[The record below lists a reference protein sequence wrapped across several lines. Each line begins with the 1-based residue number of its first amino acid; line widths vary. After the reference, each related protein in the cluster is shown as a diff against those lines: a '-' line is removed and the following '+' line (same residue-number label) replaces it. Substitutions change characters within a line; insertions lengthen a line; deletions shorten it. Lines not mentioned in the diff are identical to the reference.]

1 MFFLARSSVYIDSRN
16 HSFFDRM
23 NHSVNT
29 NTPKKYE
36 AIIFD
41 LDGTLYNTAN
51 VDVLLRQLKQVK
63 RMSPEYHQIWR
74 EIDKSIDGYKEFDG
88 IAEVLQF
95 VREKNVKA
103 VLVTG
108 AVKRRT
114 NKLKRFN
121 LPLMGIV
128 SRFDVSHKK
137 PHPAP
142 MFRALEILGVDA
154 SKVLSIGNQVI
165 DLQAS
170 KGAGIDFALASWGV
184 REHEREQLEA
194 ESTYVLHDPREILGF
209 IE

>member
-1 MFFLARSSVYIDSRN
+1 
-16 HSFFDRM
+16 M
-23 NHSVNT
+23 NHPVDT
-29 NTPKKYE
+29 NTLENTAKKYE

-88 IAEVLQF
+88 IAEVLDYI
-95 VREKNVKA
+95 RKNDIKT

-128 SRFDVSHKK
+128 SRFDVGHKK

-142 MFRALEILGVDA
+142 MFRALEILGCDA
-154 SKVLSIGNQVI
+154 GKVLSIGNQVI

-170 KGAGIDFALASWGV
+170 KGAGVDFALASWGV

-209 IE
+209 IQ

>member
-1 MFFLARSSVYIDSRN
+1 
-16 HSFFDRM
+16 M
-23 NHSVNT
+23 NLSTDINT
-29 NTPKKYE
+29 MENTSKKYE

-41 LDGTLYNTAN
+41 LDGTLYDTSI
-51 VDVLLRQLKQVK
+51 VDPLLRQLRQVK

-74 EIDKSIDGYKEFDG
+74 DIDKTIDGYKEYDG
-88 IAEVLQF
+88 MAEVLQF
-95 VREKNVKA
+95 VRENNVKA

-121 LPLMGIV
+121 LPLMGMV

-142 MFRALEILGVDA
+142 MFRALEMLGCDA
-154 SKVLSIGNQVI
+154 SKVLSIGNQII
-165 DLQAS
+165 DLQLS

-184 REHEREQLEA
+184 REHEREQLLQ
-194 ESTYVLHDPREILGF
+194 ESDYVLSDPREIIGMVKK
-209 IE
+209 

>member
-1 MFFLARSSVYIDSRN
+1 
-16 HSFFDRM
+16 M

-41 LDGTLYNTAN
+41 LDGTLYDTSV
-51 VDVLLRQLKQVK
+51 VDPLLIQLRKAK

-74 EIDKSIDGYKEFDG
+74 DIDKTIDGYKEYDG
-88 IAEVLQF
+88 MAEVLNF
-95 VREKNVKA
+95 IRENGIKT

-121 LPLMGIV
+121 LPLMGMV
-128 SRFDVSHKK
+128 TRFDVGHQK

-142 MFRALEILGVDA
+142 MFRALEILGCDA

-170 KGAGIDFALASWGV
+170 KGACIDFALASWGV
-184 REHEREQLEA
+184 RNHEREQLEK
-194 ESTYVLHDPREILGF
+194 ESTYVLQDPREIIGM
-209 IE
+209 IHSC

>member
-1 MFFLARSSVYIDSRN
+1 MLNLLNIINPMTQV
-16 HSFFDRM
+16 
-23 NHSVNT
+23 T
-29 NTPKKYE
+29 TPATDMKKYE

-51 VDVLLRQLKQVK
+51 VDVLLRQLRQVK
-63 RMSPEYHQIWR
+63 RMSPEYHQIWK

-88 IAEVLQF
+88 IADVLQF
-95 VREKNVKA
+95 VRENGVKA

-128 SRFDVSHKK
+128 SRFDVAHKK

-142 MFRALEILGVDA
+142 MFRALEILGCDA

-165 DLQAS
+165 DFQAS
-170 KGAGIDFALASWGV
+170 NGAGIDFALASWGV
-184 REHEREQLEA
+184 REHEREQLVA
-194 ESTYVLHDPREILGF
+194 ESDYVLQDPREIIGMMELGGK
-209 IE
+209 E

>member
-1 MFFLARSSVYIDSRN
+1 
-16 HSFFDRM
+16 M
-23 NHSVNT
+23 NHPVDTNT
-29 NTPKKYE
+29 PKNTPKKYE

-41 LDGTLYNTAN
+41 LDGTLYDTSV
-51 VDVLLRQLKQVK
+51 VDPLLVQLRKAK

-74 EIDKSIDGYKEFDG
+74 DIDKTIDGYKDYDG
-88 IAEVLQF
+88 MAEVLQF

-128 SRFDVSHKK
+128 SRFDVGHKK

-165 DLQAS
+165 DLLS
-170 KGAGIDFALASWGV
+170 SRGAGIDFALASWGV

-194 ESTYVLHDPREILGF
+194 ESTYVLHDPKEI
-209 IE
+209 IQMIAEE

>member
-1 MFFLARSSVYIDSRN
+1 
-16 HSFFDRM
+16 M

-142 MFRALEILGVDA
+142 MFRALEILGCDA

-170 KGAGIDFALASWGV
+170 NGAGIDFALASWGV

-194 ESTYVLHDPREILGF
+194 ESTYVLHDPREI
-209 IE
+209 IQMIV

>member
-1 MFFLARSSVYIDSRN
+1 
-16 HSFFDRM
+16 M
-23 NHSVNT
+23 NLSTDINT
-29 NTPKKYE
+29 MENTSKKYE

-41 LDGTLYNTAN
+41 LDGTLYDTSI
-51 VDVLLRQLKQVK
+51 VDPLLRQLRQVK

-74 EIDKSIDGYKEFDG
+74 DIDKTIDGYKEYDG
-88 IAEVLQF
+88 MAEVLQF
-95 VREKNVKA
+95 VRENNVKA

-121 LPLMGIV
+121 LPLMGMV

-142 MFRALEILGVDA
+142 MFRALEILGCDV
-154 SKVLSIGNQVI
+154 SKVLSIGNQII
-165 DLQAS
+165 DLQSS

-184 REHEREQLEA
+184 REHEREQLLQ
-194 ESTYVLHDPREILGF
+194 ESDYVLSDPREI
-209 IE
+209 IQMITP

>member
-1 MFFLARSSVYIDSRN
+1 
-16 HSFFDRM
+16 M
-23 NHSVNT
+23 NLSTDINT
-29 NTPKKYE
+29 MENISKKYE

-41 LDGTLYNTAN
+41 LDGTLYDTSI
-51 VDVLLRQLKQVK
+51 VDPLLSQLKKAK

-74 EIDKSIDGYKEFDG
+74 DIDKTIDGYKEYDG
-88 IAEVLQF
+88 MADVLNF
-95 VREKNVKA
+95 IRENGIKT

-142 MFRALEILGVDA
+142 MSRALEILGCDA
-154 SKVLSIGNQVI
+154 SKVLSIGNQII
-165 DLQAS
+165 DLQSS

-184 REHEREQLEA
+184 RDHEREQLMQ
-194 ESTYVLHDPREILGF
+194 ESTYVLQDSREI
-209 IE
+209 IWMVKK

>member
-1 MFFLARSSVYIDSRN
+1 
-16 HSFFDRM
+16 M
-23 NHSVNT
+23 NHPVDT
-29 NTPKKYE
+29 NTLENTAKKYE

-74 EIDKSIDGYKEFDG
+74 DIDKTIDGYKDYDG
-88 IAEVLQF
+88 MAEVLQF

-128 SRFDVSHKK
+128 SRFDVGHKK

-165 DLQAS
+165 DLLS
-170 KGAGIDFALASWGV
+170 SRGAGIDFALASWGI

-194 ESTYVLHDPREILGF
+194 ESNYVLHDPKEI
-209 IE
+209 IQMIAE

>member
-1 MFFLARSSVYIDSRN
+1 
-16 HSFFDRM
+16 M
-23 NHSVNT
+23 NHSADINT
-29 NTPKKYE
+29 LENAPKKYE

-170 KGAGIDFALASWGV
+170 NGAGIDFALASWGV

-194 ESTYVLHDPREILGF
+194 ESTYVLHDPREIIDF
-209 IE
+209 IVDNGAVCAE

>member
-1 MFFLARSSVYIDSRN
+1 
-16 HSFFDRM
+16 M

-29 NTPKKYE
+29 NIPKKYE

-41 LDGTLYNTAN
+41 LDGTLYDTSV
-51 VDVLLRQLKQVK
+51 VDPLLIQVRKAK

-74 EIDKSIDGYKEFDG
+74 DIDKTIDGYKEYDG
-88 IAEVLQF
+88 MAEVLNF
-95 VREKNVKA
+95 IRENVINT
-103 VLVTG
+103 VLVIG

-121 LPLMGIV
+121 LPLMGMV
-128 SRFDVSHKK
+128 TRFDVGHQK

-142 MFRALEILGVDA
+142 MFRALEILGCDA

-165 DLQAS
+165 DLLSS

-184 REHEREQLEA
+184 RDHEREQLTQ
-194 ESTYVLHDPREILGF
+194 ESTYVLQDPREIIGM
-209 IE
+209 IHSC

>member
-1 MFFLARSSVYIDSRN
+1 
-16 HSFFDRM
+16 M
-23 NHSVNT
+23 NLSTDINT
-29 NTPKKYE
+29 MENTSKKYE

-41 LDGTLYNTAN
+41 LDGTLYDTSI
-51 VDVLLRQLKQVK
+51 VDPLLRQLRQVK

-74 EIDKSIDGYKEFDG
+74 DIDKTIDGYKEYDG
-88 IAEVLQF
+88 MADVLNF
-95 VREKNVKA
+95 IRENGIKT

-142 MFRALEILGVDA
+142 MFRALEILGCDA
-154 SKVLSIGNQVI
+154 SKVLSIGNQII
-165 DLQAS
+165 DLQSS

-184 REHEREQLEA
+184 REHEREQLMQ
-194 ESTYVLHDPREILGF
+194 ESDYILQDPREIIGMIRSHLGGDQPSTSVG
-209 IE
+209 

>member
-1 MFFLARSSVYIDSRN
+1 MEKIS
-16 HSFFDRM
+16 
-23 NHSVNT
+23 
-29 NTPKKYE
+29 KKYE

-74 EIDKSIDGYKEFDG
+74 EIDKSIDGYKDYDG
-88 IAEVLQF
+88 IAEVLKF
-95 VREKNVKA
+95 IRENDIKT

-121 LPLMGIV
+121 LPLMGMV
-128 SRFDVSHKK
+128 TRFDVGHKK

-142 MFRALEILGVDA
+142 MLRALEILGCDA
-154 SKVLSIGNQVI
+154 SKVHSVGNQVI
-165 DLQAS
+165 DLQSS

-184 REHEREQLEA
+184 REHEREQLMQ
-194 ESTYVLHDPREILGF
+194 ESDYVLQNPREI
-209 IE
+209 IQMIAP

>member
-1 MFFLARSSVYIDSRN
+1 
-16 HSFFDRM
+16 M
-23 NHSVNT
+23 NLSTDINT
-29 NTPKKYE
+29 MENTSKKYE

-41 LDGTLYNTAN
+41 LDGTLYDTSI
-51 VDVLLRQLKQVK
+51 VDPLLRQLRQVK

-74 EIDKSIDGYKEFDG
+74 DIDKTIDGYKEYDG
-88 IAEVLQF
+88 MAEVLQF
-95 VREKNVKA
+95 VRENNVKA

-121 LPLMGIV
+121 LPLMGMV

-142 MFRALEILGVDA
+142 MFRALEILGCDV
-154 SKVLSIGNQVI
+154 SKVLSIGNQMI
-165 DLQAS
+165 DLQSS

-184 REHEREQLEA
+184 REHEREQLLQ
-194 ESTYVLHDPREILGF
+194 ESDYVLSDPREI
-209 IE
+209 IQMITP

>member
-1 MFFLARSSVYIDSRN
+1 MTQS
-16 HSFFDRM
+16 
-23 NHSVNT
+23 T
-29 NTPKKYE
+29 TPNLNKKYE

-41 LDGTLYNTAN
+41 LDGTLYDTSV
-51 VDVLLRQLKQVK
+51 VDPLLIQLRKAK

-74 EIDKSIDGYKEFDG
+74 DIDKTIDGYKDYDG
-88 IAEVLQF
+88 MSEVLQF
-95 VREKNVKA
+95 VRENNVKA

-128 SRFDVSHKK
+128 SRFDVNHKK

-142 MFRALEILGVDA
+142 MFRALEILGCDA
-154 SKVLSIGNQVI
+154 SKVLSIGNQII
-165 DLQAS
+165 DLLSS

-184 REHEREQLEA
+184 RDHEREQLEK
-194 ESTYVLHDPREILGF
+194 ESTYVLQDPREIIGM
-209 IE
+209 IHSC

>member
-1 MFFLARSSVYIDSRN
+1 
-16 HSFFDRM
+16 M
-23 NHSVNT
+23 NHSADTNT
-29 NTPKKYE
+29 IENTPKKYE

-142 MFRALEILGVDA
+142 MFRALEILGCDA

-170 KGAGIDFALASWGV
+170 NGAGIDFALASWGV

-194 ESTYVLHDPREILGF
+194 ESTYVLHDPREI
-209 IE
+209 IQMIV

>member
-1 MFFLARSSVYIDSRN
+1 
-16 HSFFDRM
+16 M
-23 NHSVNT
+23 NHSADINT
-29 NTPKKYE
+29 LENAPKKYE

-142 MFRALEILGVDA
+142 MFRALEILGCDA

>member
-1 MFFLARSSVYIDSRN
+1 ME
-16 HSFFDRM
+16 
-23 NHSVNT
+23 NT
-29 NTPKKYE
+29 SKKYE

-41 LDGTLYNTAN
+41 LDGTLFDTSV
-51 VDVLLRQLKQVK
+51 VDPLLSQLKKAK

-74 EIDKSIDGYKEFDG
+74 DIDKTIDAYKDYDG
-88 IAEVLQF
+88 MAEVLQF
-95 VREKNVKA
+95 VRENNVKA

-121 LPLMGIV
+121 LPLMGMV
-128 SRFDVSHKK
+128 TRFDVGHKK

-142 MFRALEILGVDA
+142 MLRALEILGCEA

-165 DLQAS
+165 DLQSS

-184 REHEREQLEA
+184 RDHEREQLMQ
-194 ESTYVLHDPREILGF
+194 ESDYVLHDPREIIGMVKK
-209 IE
+209 

>member
-1 MFFLARSSVYIDSRN
+1 ME
-16 HSFFDRM
+16 
-23 NHSVNT
+23 NT
-29 NTPKKYE
+29 SKKYE

-74 EIDKSIDGYKEFDG
+74 EIDKSIDGYKDYDG

-95 VREKNVKA
+95 VRENNVKA

-142 MFRALEILGVDA
+142 MFRALEILGCDA
-154 SKVLSIGNQVI
+154 SKVLSIGNQII
-165 DLQAS
+165 DLQSS

-184 REHEREQLEA
+184 RDHEREQLQQ
-194 ESTYVLHDPREILGF
+194 ESDYVLSDPREIIGMIRSHLGGDQPSTSVG
-209 IE
+209 

>member
-1 MFFLARSSVYIDSRN
+1 
-16 HSFFDRM
+16 M
-23 NHSVNT
+23 NHPVDTNT
-29 NTPKKYE
+29 PENTPKKYE

-88 IAEVLQF
+88 IAEVLDYI
-95 VREKNVKA
+95 RKNDIKT

-128 SRFDVSHKK
+128 SRFDVGHKK

-142 MFRALEILGVDA
+142 MFRALEILGCDA
-154 SKVLSIGNQVI
+154 GKVLSIGNQVI

-209 IE
+209 IQ

>member
-1 MFFLARSSVYIDSRN
+1 
-16 HSFFDRM
+16 M
-23 NHSVNT
+23 NHSADINT
-29 NTPKKYE
+29 LENTPKKYE

-41 LDGTLYNTAN
+41 LDGTLYDTSV
-51 VDVLLRQLKQVK
+51 VDPLLIQLRKAK

-184 REHEREQLEA
+184 RDHEREQLEK
-194 ESTYVLHDPREILGF
+194 ESTYVLQDPREIIGM
-209 IE
+209 IDYE

>member
-1 MFFLARSSVYIDSRN
+1 
-16 HSFFDRM
+16 
-23 NHSVNT
+23 
-29 NTPKKYE
+29 
-36 AIIFD
+36 
-41 LDGTLYNTAN
+41 
-51 VDVLLRQLKQVK
+51 
-63 RMSPEYHQIWR
+63 
-74 EIDKSIDGYKEFDG
+74 
-88 IAEVLQF
+88 
-95 VREKNVKA
+95 

-194 ESTYVLHDPREILGF
+194 ESTYVLHDPREIIDF
-209 IE
+209 IVDNGAVCAE